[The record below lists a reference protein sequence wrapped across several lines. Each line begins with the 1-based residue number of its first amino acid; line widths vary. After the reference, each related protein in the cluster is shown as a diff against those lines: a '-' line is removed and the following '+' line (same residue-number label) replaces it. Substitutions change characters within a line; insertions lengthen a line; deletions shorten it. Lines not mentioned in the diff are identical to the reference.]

1 MEKKSCICTHEVTKE
16 VEYFILREDAAIVK
30 EQYVIYKEN
39 EQFDTKY
46 YFCHP
51 NAIEGIQYNYKTP
64 SIIKDYGKNIC
75 VTVPEFLELYKKAP
89 YGSDKFDALDKIIY
103 NIKDLFELCAKDK
116 IDTDNLVFA
125 WYNVMEGVYYK
136 FENGNHDKD
145 FVHPIKYDDCCYEIN
160 NSRYDLGKLA
170 EALKPDIENG
180 KIMIYPNNSSIIKD
194 IPHFNRFDDR
204 GTEFIR
210 FFIITDAEH
219 FKEEKNY
226 YDDLILKY
234 EYNRNKEEDDT

>member
-1 MEKKSCICTHEVTKE
+1 MEKKSCTYTHEVTKE
-16 VEYFILREDAAIVK
+16 VEYFILREDVAIVK
-30 EQYVIYKEN
+30 EHYVIYEEN

-51 NAIEGIQYNYKTP
+51 NAIEAIQYNYKTP

-89 YGSDKFDALDKIIY
+89 YGSDEFNALERIIY
-103 NIKDLFELCAKDK
+103 TTKDLFELCTKGK
-116 IDTDNLVFA
+116 IDADNLVFA
-125 WYNVMEGVYYK
+125 WYDGMKGVYYK

-145 FVHPIKYDDCCYEIN
+145 FVHPIKYEDYNYEIN
-160 NSRYDLGKLA
+160 NSRYNLGKIA
-170 EALKPDIENG
+170 EALKPDRKSG

-194 IPHFNRFDDR
+194 IPYFNRFDDN
-204 GTEFIR
+204 GTDFIK

-219 FKEEKNY
+219 FKEEKKY
-226 YDDLILKY
+226 YDNLILKY
-234 EYNRNKEEDDT
+234 THNRNKEDDI

>member
-1 MEKKSCICTHEVTKE
+1 MEKKSCTYTHEVTKE
-16 VEYFILREDAAIVK
+16 VEYFILREDVAIVK
-30 EQYVIYKEN
+30 EHYVIYEEN

-51 NAIEGIQYNYKTP
+51 NAIEAIQYNYKTP

-89 YGSDKFDALDKIIY
+89 YGSDEFNALDRIIY
-103 NIKDLFELCAKDK
+103 TTKDLFELCTKGK
-116 IDTDNLVFA
+116 IDADNLVFA
-125 WYNVMEGVYYK
+125 WYDGMKGVYYK

-145 FVHPIKYDDCCYEIN
+145 FVHPIKYEDYNYEIN
-160 NSRYDLGKLA
+160 NSRYNLGKIA
-170 EALKPDIENG
+170 EALKPDRKSG

-194 IPHFNRFDDR
+194 IPYFNRFDDN
-204 GTEFIR
+204 GTDFIK

-219 FKEEKNY
+219 FKEEKKY
-226 YDDLILKY
+226 YDNLILKY
-234 EYNRNKEEDDT
+234 THNRNKEDDI